1 MSRQVGEGKQ
11 KVLFSQPFPSTSA
24 PSLSSLRP
32 AVPSEKCGPRSPVR
46 RTLPLERFDQ
56 RRHLRFCLLNP
67 QRQPTSTP
75 GVSESTPLR

>member
-46 RTLPLERFDQ
+46 MKGLF
-56 RRHLRFCLLNP
+56 HLRDLT
-67 QRQPTSTP
+67 R
-75 GVSESTPLR
+75 GDI